1 MFACSVRPRLT
12 GSLLPAGEVLGRYSL
27 PPVLDVWP
35 PRARSCC
42 GRVGCSDSKSSL
54 SASLLCCWSR
64 GCHGRNLRPCR
75 LAVLCR
81 EFAGLAL
88 PGPRSSRSSGRR
100 VVRGNSLASSLA
112 CGRPAVPVRLLARTF
127 LCYALSTFSVS
138 LSVSVPSASLR
149 SHLFHPLT
157 LPCLPRDGAV
167 GTARVDFCRR
177 RDRRAGLGSPL
188 LPPVDVAAVCQLPAR
203 SPGFGGVSPLF
214 TRVSLRD
221 HTTFML
227 GRVCWSFTSLPS
239 VLTSAVFAH
248 RFVGII
254 PPAEGGVLQRP
265 LLAAVSGQGLV
276 AQPLPL

>member
-1 MFACSVRPRLT
+1 M
-12 GSLLPAGEVLGRYSL
+12 
-27 PPVLDVWP
+27 
-35 PRARSCC
+35 
-42 GRVGCSDSKSSL
+42 
-54 SASLLCCWSR
+54 
-64 GCHGRNLRPCR
+64 
-75 LAVLCR
+75 
-81 EFAGLAL
+81 
-88 PGPRSSRSSGRR
+88 
-100 VVRGNSLASSLA
+100 VRGNSLASSLA

-188 LPPVDVAAVCQLPAR
+188 LPPVDVAAVCQLPAW

-221 HTTFML
+221 HTAFML